1 MILKKALGKEEFV
14 KGSEKT
20 TDKAFKVIKR
30 ERLKCS
36 KRGCTQKHK
45 EKEPKKSSRS
55 IIPKK

>member
-1 MILKKALGKEEFV
+1 VILKKALGKEEFV

-45 EKEPKKSSRS
+45 EKEPKK
-55 IIPKK
+55 K